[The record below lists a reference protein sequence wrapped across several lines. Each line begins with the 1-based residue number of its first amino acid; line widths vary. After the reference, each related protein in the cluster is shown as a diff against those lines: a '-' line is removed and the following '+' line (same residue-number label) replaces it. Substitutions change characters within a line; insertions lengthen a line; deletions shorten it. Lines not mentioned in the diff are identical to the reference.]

1 MINTTVTKSY
11 KYEDVESKTNLNF
24 SLTSIEEAKG
34 FLAILKQA
42 TKDIELDLEVEEQHL
57 KSI

>member
-1 MINTTVTKSY
+1 MINTTITKSY
-11 KYEDVESKTNLNF
+11 KYEDAESKTNLSF
-24 SLTSIEEAKG
+24 SLTSVEEAKG

-42 TKDIELDLEVEEQHL
+42 TKDIELDLEVEDSYL